1 MMKNLVEEIIEI
13 IEEQLTKKEN
23 QERLKVKIVDP
34 LSCFILDRIFPYIF
48 ITSTIFILTF
58 LIVIVILYLV
68 LIKQ

>member
-1 MMKNLVEEIIEI
+1 MIKNIVDEVLEI
-13 IEEQLTKKEN
+13 IEEQLSKKEN

-58 LIVIVILYLV
+58 LLVIIILYLV
-68 LIKQ
+68 LNK

>member
-1 MMKNLVEEIIEI
+1 MKNIVEEVLEI
-13 IEEQLTKKEN
+13 IEEQLSKKEN

-58 LIVIVILYLV
+58 LLVIVILYLV
-68 LIKQ
+68 LSK

>member
-1 MMKNLVEEIIEI
+1 MLNNIVEEILEI
-13 IEEQLTKKEN
+13 IEEQLSKKEN

-58 LIVIVILYLV
+58 LLVIIILYLV
-68 LIKQ
+68 LNK

>member
-1 MMKNLVEEIIEI
+1 MMKNIVEEVLEI
-13 IEEQLTKKEN
+13 IEEQLSKKEN

-58 LIVIVILYLV
+58 LLVIVILYLV
-68 LIKQ
+68 LSK

>member
-1 MMKNLVEEIIEI
+1 MMKNIVEEVLEI
-13 IEEQLTKKEN
+13 IEEQLSKKEN

-58 LIVIVILYLV
+58 LLVIVILYLI
-68 LIKQ
+68 LQNK